1 MRRRSLSQK
10 ENKINLPPVE
20 SVPADLARIAET
32 LDAINNNLTGI
43 YENLDAL
50 TENVTKF
57 MEEVTKK
64 GVTMRSR

>member
-20 SVPADLARIAET
+20 SVPADLARIAGT

-57 MEEVTKK
+57 IEHVKEK
-64 GVTMRSR
+64 GLVMRSR